1 MEVKN
6 VISKEQ
12 IVVILWRIYC
22 SMRNTM
28 EIEVYDT
35 GVSILDSEVKGNL

>member
-12 IVVILWRIYC
+12 IVIILWPIYC

-35 GVSILDSEVKGNL
+35 RVSILDSEVKGNL